1 MEVTNASLDWT
12 PEDAL
17 NWEKFLHTQTGS
29 RLIPKWVEQN
39 APPLL
44 EKGDVNEILVRS
56 GKLLGFQAAVKG
68 LLELSVPP
76 QAEEPKKPENYPS
89 LLDDSQW
96 PDTK

>member
-1 MEVTNASLDWT
+1 MEVTNARLEWT

-17 NWEKFLHTQTGS
+17 NWEKFLQTQTGS
-29 RLIPKWVEQN
+29 RLIPIWIES

-44 EKGDVNEILVRS
+44 ETGDVNTILVRS
-56 GKLLGFQAAVKG
+56 GKLLGFQLGIKA

-76 QAEEPKKPENYPS
+76 QSEEQKTPSNYPN

-96 PDTK
+96 PTTK